1 MSEVESLLQLHL
13 REKTSVYAGTGR
25 WESLRV
31 VQQASSLRRVEPLT
45 QKSYLGCF
53 LETGIANQGF
63 ASYNLLF
70 EVVRCCRKLR
80 TMDSWA
86 PRRKGEE
93 APAKHRNR
101 LTHKVWTKRRAE
113 EFLKRL

>member
-1 MSEVESLLQLHL
+1 MCLCVFA
-13 REKTSVYAGTGR
+13 SVYVHV
-25 WESLRV
+25 SICIYI
-31 VQQASSLRRVEPLT
+31 QATVCIP
-45 QKSYLGCF
+45 
-53 LETGIANQGF
+53 

-70 EVVRCCRKLR
+70 ELVRCCRKLR
-80 TMDSWA
+80 TTDSWA

>member
-63 ASYNLLF
+63 GLRD
-70 EVVRCCRKLR
+70 EVHPCIVSNFRVNNYVPY
-80 TMDSWA
+80 WI
-86 PRRKGEE
+86 PQ
-93 APAKHRNR
+93 
-101 LTHKVWTKRRAE
+101 
-113 EFLKRL
+113 